1 MDEHEE
7 EHSLQSTLEVDMT
20 RLKSLVQDG
29 TLGDIRDFLKD
40 HTADVADILNKAPW
54 KNGNPLVWACQRN
67 VEDIVTLLLEH
78 GADPNYAHPELRIM
92 PLHYASDQK
101 TNNLGIVKKLLESG
115 ASVNDV
121 SYGDQRTALHYACKQ
136 NNKDVVAHLLA
147 QGAVVDLMDAFM
159 CSPLCIVK
167 SLPIAKMLIDAGS
180 DVNWRNGYPFHE
192 HACQGNVEMVEF
204 LLQHGAC
211 FNKNFITL
219 SYVCGIGSGHGR
231 LLELMI
237 SQGASPNE
245 GLRSIVMENDAKNV
259 QQAMEYLI
267 NAGAS
272 VNHELYGNFGWRPL
286 HMACRLYRLDKA
298 KLLLDWG
305 AKTHKTEEQD
315 TNGQETEGERIEGHE
330 SQGQEMQRPKAQAL
344 IFPPLFQFFK
354 SDGLTRRK
362 RSRRIPEDIVISIT
376 ELLHAA
382 GAPLKETNM
391 EALYK
396 DLERLQE
403 DVQQRMKSLLDW
415 YLHQPRTL
423 REICRIAIRA
433 AVPPKKDRSIDQ
445 LAIPSSYKGYLKFN
459 DIDYCF
465 EF

>member
-1 MDEHEE
+1 MDER
-7 EHSLQSTLEVDMT
+7 SLPSTLEVDMT
-20 RLKSLVQDG
+20 CLKSLVQDG
-29 TLGDIRDFLKD
+29 TLADIKDFLKD
-40 HTADVADILNKAPW
+40 HTVEAADILNKAPW
-54 KNGNPLVWACQRN
+54 KDGNPLVWACQRN

-101 TNNLGIVKKLLESG
+101 TNNLGIVKKLLDSG
-115 ASVNDV
+115 ARVNDV
-121 SYGDQRTALHYACKQ
+121 SYGEQRTALHYGCKH
-136 NNKDVVAHLLA
+136 NNKDVVGLLLA

-192 HACQGNVEMVEF
+192 HACRGNVEMVEF
-204 LLQHGAC
+204 LMEHGAS

-219 SYVCGIGSGHGR
+219 TYVCGRGSGHGR

-237 SQGASPNE
+237 SEGGSPNE
-245 GLRSIVMENDAKNV
+245 ALKSIVMENDAKNV
-259 QQAMEYLI
+259 PEAMEYLI
-267 NAGAS
+267 RAGAS
-272 VNHELYGNFGWRPL
+272 VNHELFGNFGWRPL

-305 AKTHKTEEQD
+305 AKTNETEEQD
-315 TNGQETEGERIEGHE
+315 TEGLETEGERIGGHE
-330 SQGQEMQRPKAQAL
+330 SQGQEMQGPKTQAL
-344 IFPPLFQFFK
+344 TFPPLFQFFK
-354 SDGLTRRK
+354 GDGVTRRK
-362 RSRRIPEDIVISIT
+362 RSRRIPEDVVISIT
-376 ELLHAA
+376 ELLRAA
-382 GAPLKETNM
+382 GAPIKEANM
-391 EALYK
+391 EALHKY
-396 DLERLQE
+396 LECLQE
-403 DVQQRMKSLLDW
+403 NVQQRMKSLLDW

-459 DIDYCF
+459 DIDYCYDF
-465 EF
+465 